1 MSTYVFTIPLLVG
14 VLIILKEVYKRAKY
28 ASLKR
33 RYRITKNDMD
43 KHDWLTV
50 WMLQKKMPAKIVK
63 HFAVRIGIISGY
75 SYVKNSNLVV
85 RGSLIGIGLT
95 IALYLALILN
105 TKELW
110 YVIFIYSILFIT
122 IIGIF
127 VNVISEY
134 LKGRFTAKIPD
145 IYKII
150 NVRYASTKDII
161 KTLEISM
168 SDFDKS
174 VRKEMLQI
182 YNTLRKNNMNE
193 IVESFRL
200 LEQAYDDRYLTILL
214 NLIEHAYYKGGTEA
228 ISEQLEKTLEEA
240 LINAE
245 NQKDLKAA
253 ANGYILMSLLV
264 PISIYGIEQFNQY
277 ALQDSAGEY
286 YSNPQGLQIKIVVI
300 LMALIY
306 AFVMNYYKKLY

>member
-1 MSTYVFTIPLLVG
+1 MYAIRSY
-14 VLIILKEVYKRAKY
+14 Y

-150 NVRYASTKDII
+150 NVRYAS
-161 KTLEISM
+161 S
-168 SDFDKS
+168 
-174 VRKEMLQI
+174 
-182 YNTLRKNNMNE
+182 YN
-193 IVESFRL
+193 
-200 LEQAYDDRYLTILL
+200 
-214 NLIEHAYYKGGTEA
+214 
-228 ISEQLEKTLEEA
+228 
-240 LINAE
+240 
-245 NQKDLKAA
+245 
-253 ANGYILMSLLV
+253 
-264 PISIYGIEQFNQY
+264 
-277 ALQDSAGEY
+277 
-286 YSNPQGLQIKIVVI
+286 
-300 LMALIY
+300 
-306 AFVMNYYKKLY
+306 FV